1 MKMRVYGFSWDPA
14 RLPTQVPATSVFERI
29 EAVSGKMFG
38 DYMAAVTRVGDWWA
52 GVLLKI
58 RDAKA
63 FTKLKDEKGVLV
75 MSAETLADDEKL
87 AEANFFIGHSSN
99 GHGLY
104 SHHYMSASLMGDF
117 GYFCIQRFQEV
128 RKAAKEKAISAPGLS
143 KYKQSK
149 ISKGFSGRLMIEQI
163 LKPGSFDDHVRALKD
178 INRVEANLVSFEMKE
193 SAFRPLTT
201 NARRKKIVL
210 GYDANAPTGLIANA
224 LAEARKEGLVEKAT
238 VFGHDKAGSEQI
250 YKTAHDNQVFGEYDY
265 DTVVKSLS
273 VRFDDLAA
281 SIKNSAVTKMLID
294 LGEQPKVKKVLG
306 IP

>member
-1 MKMRVYGFSWDPA
+1 MRVYGFSWDPA
-14 RLPTQVPATSVFERI
+14 HLPKQVPATSVFDRI
-29 EAVSGKMFG
+29 EAVSGQMFG
-38 DYMAAVTRVGDWWA
+38 DYMAAVTRVGVWWA

-63 FTKLKDEKGVLV
+63 FTKLKDENGVLV
-75 MSAETLADDEKL
+75 VSAETLAAGEKL
-87 AEANFFIGHSSN
+87 AEANFFIAHSSN

-104 SHHYMSASLMGDF
+104 SHHYMSASLLGDF
-117 GYFCIQRFQEV
+117 RYFCAQRFHEA
-128 RKAAKEKAISAPGLS
+128 RKTARENAMSAPGLS
-143 KYKQSK
+143 KYKQAK
-149 ISKGFSGRLMIEQI
+149 VSKGFTGRLIIEQI

-178 INRVEANLVSFEMKE
+178 INRVEANLVSFEAKE
-193 SAFRPLTT
+193 SVFRPLTI

-210 GYDANAPTGLIANA
+210 GYDANAPTGVIATA
-224 LAEARKEGLVEKAT
+224 LSEARKEGLIEKAT
-238 VFGHDKAGSEQI
+238 VFGHDKGGTEQI

-265 DTVVKSLS
+265 DTVVKSLT

-281 SIKNSAVTKMLID
+281 SIKNSEVTKMLIE